1 MSPTDT
7 EQQQSSQSSEET
19 PGDSRDLRKTDVKRS
34 ILLVEDDTQSR
45 VALSE
50 ILSLWGYQVMAVGSA
65 EEAEAAVEQVRPD
78 AALVDVFLPGWSGAA
93 LMARLRQRFPETV
106 LIGMSALGDSE
117 MSRQCKEIGADIFIS
132 KPVTMEKLSAALRA
146 KHVSWH

>member
-1 MSPTDT
+1 MSSSPTDVGAT
-7 EQQQSSQSSEET
+7 DQATGS
-19 PGDSRDLRKTDVKRS
+19 DLRTVDLKRS
-34 ILLVEDDTQSR
+34 ILLVEDDAQSR
-45 VALSE
+45 MALAE
-50 ILSLWGYQVMAVGSA
+50 ILSMWGYRVTPVGSA
-65 EEAEAAVEQVRPD
+65 EEAEAAVEQLQPD

-93 LMARLRQRFPETV
+93 LMARLRRRFPETL

-117 MSRQCKEIGADIFIS
+117 MSRQCKEIGADTFIS